1 LNNKRTK
8 TILQKQQF
16 SGKNA
21 SNNDGSAA
29 QNKNEGDIG
38 DRNREQ

>member
-16 SGKNA
+16 SGRNG
-21 SNNDGSAA
+21 SNDDGNAA

-38 DRNREQ
+38 DRNSEP